1 MDFNEALAE
10 IKNGR
15 VRPVYLLHGEETY
28 LARQIEKAAVEALLP
43 PEERDMGLAVLDR
56 DPPMAELIN
65 LIETVPFMGGKNVV
79 VIRGTNLFRA
89 GKGEEG
95 EGGGDE
101 RLLALLENMPDYSH
115 VIFATTDAADKRRK
129 LYKCVERCGAAVDV
143 SPIKARD
150 IRPWLTAKL
159 AELGRRLAPDATEEL
174 LAAFSMMPQL
184 SLGLLE
190 NELEKIALYAKGATI
205 SRKDVLATMSA
216 VPEVSVFAM
225 IDAVS
230 QKQAGKALKLLD
242 EQLAAGENALRLLA
256 MLTRQVRML
265 WRAKELAERGADSR
279 TVAAEL
285 GVPPFVGEK
294 LLRQGR
300 GFTAATLRR
309 TLVALAGADRDLKNG
324 RADKYVLE
332 RIVIEMCR

>member
-1 MDFNEALAE
+1 MNYNEALAE

-28 LARQIEKAAVEALLP
+28 LARRLEKAIVEALLP
-43 PEERDMGLAVLDR
+43 PEERDMGLTVLDR
-56 DPPMAELIN
+56 DPPVAELVN
-65 LIETVPFMGGKNVV
+65 LIETVPFMGGKNVIV
-79 VIRGTNLFRA
+79 LRGTNMFRA

-95 EGGGDE
+95 GDE
-101 RLLALLENMPDYSH
+101 RLLGLLAAMPEYSH
-115 VIFATTDAADKRRK
+115 VVFTTPEAADKRRK
-129 LYKCVERCGAAVDV
+129 LYICVDRCGAAVEV
-143 SPIKARD
+143 SPLKAKD

-184 SLGLLE
+184 SLGLLD
-190 NELEKIALYAKGATI
+190 NEIDKIALYAKGATI
-205 SRKDVLATMSA
+205 TRQDVLATMAA

-225 IDAVS
+225 VDAVS
-230 QKQAGKALKLLD
+230 QKQVGKALRLLD
-242 EQLAAGENALRLLA
+242 EQLSAGENALRLLA

-265 WRAKELAERGADSR
+265 WRSKELAENGADSR
-279 TVAAEL
+279 AVAAEF

-300 GFTAATLRR
+300 GFAAPTLRR
-309 TLVALAGADRDLKNG
+309 ALVALAEADRDLKSG

-332 RIVIEMCR
+332 RIVIDMCR